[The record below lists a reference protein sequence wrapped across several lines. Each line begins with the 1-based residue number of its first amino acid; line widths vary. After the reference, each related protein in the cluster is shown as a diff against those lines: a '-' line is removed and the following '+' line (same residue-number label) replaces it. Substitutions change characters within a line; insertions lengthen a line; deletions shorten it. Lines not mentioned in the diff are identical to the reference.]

1 MGPKTKKAKTE
12 KAIQKKIEWNNIPVI
27 NTMNKEEQKERAI
40 KKIIKLKE
48 DMLKLKNDE
57 IK

>member
-1 MGPKTKKAKTE
+1 
-12 KAIQKKIEWNNIPVI
+12 
-27 NTMNKEEQKERAI
+27 MNKEEQKERAI

>member
-1 MGPKTKKAKTE
+1 MGPKSKKTKAE
-12 KAIQKKIEWNNIPVI
+12 EGIQKKIQWNSIPVI
-27 NTMNKEEQKERAI
+27 NTMNKEEVKEKAI